1 MLERRHRPVDRDP
14 VRALSSTSRC
24 QGPSYLDSAK
34 VAAVPLSA
42 GDIRTALDALSE
54 ELESATERAELL
66 VVGGAALV
74 LLYGARQATKDV
86 DACFLKPSAAV
97 VRSAAARVAGSL
109 DLPEDWLNDGA
120 KAYIVTLTEG
130 PILYESE
137 SLLVRAPSIAQ
148 LLAMKLAA
156 WRDEIDRSDAR
167 LLLSNVQGSLED
179 VRALI
184 EPLVLPHQRDKA
196 AYALDDL
203 WESIH
208 GTT

>member
-1 MLERRHRPVDRDP
+1 M
-14 VRALSSTSRC
+14 
-24 QGPSYLDSAK
+24 
-34 VAAVPLSA
+34 PLSA
-42 GDIRTALDALSE
+42 GEIRTAFDALSK
-54 ELESATERAELL
+54 ELESATEQAELL

-74 LLYGARQATKDV
+74 LLFGARQATKDV
-86 DACFLKPSAAV
+86 DAFFLKPSAAV
-97 VRSAAARVAGSL
+97 VRNAAARVAGSL

-120 KAYIVTLTEG
+120 KAYIVKVTEG
-130 PILYESE
+130 PILYESG

-167 LLLSNVQGSLED
+167 LLLSNVEGSLED
-179 VRALI
+179 VRALV
-184 EPLVLPHQRDKA
+184 EPLILPHQRDKA

-203 WESIH
+203 WESVH